1 MSFLNSLLDNDVN
14 CISQLRMDRRTFDTL
29 CQLLDHDGYVKSDGI
44 VTLQEQVCIFL
55 HIIAHHTKNRT
66 IITRFFRSGETISRY
81 FNSVLHGVLRLHK
94 ILLSP
99 PKPISDNCLDD
110 RWKVFKNCLGALDGT
125 YIKVN
130 VPEIDKPRYRTR
142 KDSRVLRDA
151 LSRPNG
157 LRVPTEM
164 EVGGSSHDIR
174 GIESRRTWSKGEED
188 ALLLILYE
196 VVASG
201 QRCDTGSFKPGTI
214 TMIERRVAEICP
226 NSGLRANPHIE
237 SKLKK
242 WKKQYGIIY
251 DMLNKSGFGWNDSL
265 KCVDVDSDEVWKAY
279 VQVLKL
285 WTSVFIEFF
294 HLIYEVMFFYSWQ
307 RKNERRVRN
316 RITRTTELRTSF
328 IDSLLD
334 NDVTCIS
341 QLRMDRRTFVI
352 LCRLL
357 RQDGYV
363 KRDDTVTLEE
373 QNCLGALDGTYIKVK
388 VPKIDKPRYRTRKGE
403 IATNVL
409 GVCNPNMEFIFVLP
423 GWEGSASDSRVL
435 RDAISRPN
443 GLKVP
448 TAMEAGGSS
457 NDNRWG
463 ESRRTWSRGEE
474 EALLVLLD
482 EAVASGQRCDTG
494 AFKPGTLNMIER
506 QLAEMCPNSGLRAT
520 PHIESKL
527 KKWKEQYGIIYDM
540 LNKSG
545 FGWNDTLKCVE
556 IDSDDAW
563 KTYVQS
569 NPSAKSWRDKPFPIY
584 ERLANIFGK
593 DRATG
598 HGAQTPIDLVN
609 DINMEPDNDQ
619 IDDVGSPMSMNQTH
633 SQLPTQSQLRVR
645 QVGEV

>member
-1 MSFLNSLLDNDVN
+1 MEDFCLLYIFN
-14 CISQLRMDRRTFDTL
+14 CIGNSSSIYCMHYNFFICFFFLFVEMDGRKLVVIQSF
-29 CQLLDHDGYVKSDGI
+29 CWGFMFIFFMYMYV
-44 VTLQEQVCIFL
+44 
-55 HIIAHHTKNRT
+55 A
-66 IITRFFRSGETISRY
+66 
-81 FNSVLHGVLRLHK
+81 
-94 ILLSP
+94 
-99 PKPISDNCLDD
+99 
-110 RWKVFKNCLGALDGT
+110 
-125 YIKVN
+125 
-130 VPEIDKPRYRTR
+130 
-142 KDSRVLRDA
+142 
-151 LSRPNG
+151 
-157 LRVPTEM
+157 
-164 EVGGSSHDIR
+164 
-174 GIESRRTWSKGEED
+174 
-188 ALLLILYE
+188 
-196 VVASG
+196 
-201 QRCDTGSFKPGTI
+201 
-214 TMIERRVAEICP
+214 
-226 NSGLRANPHIE
+226 
-237 SKLKK
+237 
-242 WKKQYGIIY
+242 
-251 DMLNKSGFGWNDSL
+251 
-265 KCVDVDSDEVWKAY
+265 
-279 VQVLKL
+279 
-285 WTSVFIEFF
+285 
-294 HLIYEVMFFYSWQ
+294 WQ
-307 RKNERRVRN
+307 RRNERGVRN
-316 RITRTTELRTSF
+316 RITRNTELRTSF

-363 KRDDTVTLEE
+363 KRDGTVTLEE
-373 QNCLGALDGTYIKVK
+373 QVCIFLHIIAHHTKNRTIISRFYRSGETISRYFNSVLNGVLRLHSILLRHPEPVSDNCSDDRWKMFKNCLGALDGTYIKVK
-388 VPKIDKPRYRTRKGE
+388 VPEIDKPRYRTRKGE

-506 QLAEMCPNSGLRAT
+506 KLAEMCPNSGLRAT

-527 KKWKEQYGIIYDM
+527 KKWKKQYGIIYDM

-563 KTYVQS
+563 KAYVQS

-619 IDDVGSPMSMNQTH
+619 FDDVGSPMSINQTH
-633 SQLPTQSQLRVR
+633 SQLPTQSQLRGKRKAQSKDVDIVSGLNNVADKFIDKLATQLDKLEKSDINYPQYLAMELDR
-645 QVGEV
+645 LGFPITDNLKISKAMRSDPSNVEVFKIIKTDAQKIEFARGFLDN